1 MDLPNHKATSW
12 AQFNLAVS
20 GVCMC
25 VYVCRTNL
33 FKYRSKQLLILRCI
47 LKTFKCTSIKL
58 QSHTQWHHQHVQ
70 TVSTETL
77 PWTGYLKNVFLAISQ
92 GNTAHQA
99 LCDKRTPQMPQFR
112 VAEVEAG
119 GQKKEDPIVIPSSKA
134 QNQIRQDQ
142 KVTHMAL
149 WNLCADVCFQGAC
162 PFWLL
167 FLAWHIQL
175 RTVKY
180 GKGKPHV
187 TGYLRST

>member
-58 QSHTQWHHQHVQ
+58 QSPTQWHHQHVQ

-77 PWTGYLKNVFLAISQ
+77 TVNRVLKECFLGYFTGKYCPPS
-92 GNTAHQA
+92 
-99 LCDKRTPQMPQFR
+99 CDKRTPQMPQFR

-167 FLAWHIQL
+167 FLAWHSKLQ
-175 RTVKY
+175 TVKY